1 MKHVYTIFIFLALLS
16 LSACRSAKKM
26 YERGNYDEA
35 VELAAKKV
43 QKKPNDAG
51 TIDLLR
57 SAYRYAVDDHERRI
71 ANLLRSQNE
80 LRWESAYQE
89 YASLQRLFDVIH
101 SYPAVYEI
109 VRPMDYGA
117 ALSEFGEKAG
127 RVRFDRGMALM
138 QGVSKNDFRQA
149 FFEFRQALNYLPGD
163 RKVQQKMD
171 EAFETAVTNVVMQP
185 LVQTGFQFGSYNS
198 GIVSFDQQLL
208 RSLNNSGNLFVR
220 YLTPA
225 EAASLHLRVDQ
236 VVDMRISPVDI
247 DRVREDHFTREL
259 SREVVVREK
268 IVRPDSVVKEYATV
282 RGRITTIHKTV
293 RAEAMIEL
301 SVRDASG
308 QWLWTDTRRGEF
320 GWTTEFSRFSGD
332 ERVLGPEEKKKL
344 ECRETWP
351 PERDEVERIVMD
363 DARQKASCALRD
375 YFARY

>member
-351 PERDEVERIVMD
+351 PERHEVERIVMD